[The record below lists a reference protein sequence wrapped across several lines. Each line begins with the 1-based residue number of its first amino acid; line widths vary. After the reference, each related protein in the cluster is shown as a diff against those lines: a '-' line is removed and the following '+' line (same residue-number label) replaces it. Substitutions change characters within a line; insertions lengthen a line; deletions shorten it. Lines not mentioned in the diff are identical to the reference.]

1 MMGNNDDSWFVRM
14 SDLRN
19 EIEENVFPVVE
30 DVLKRIVEEERKFI
44 VEYVDGKIRDMIDIN
59 KLAAMITKMDDRI
72 KLLEMEKSETK
83 KMEE

>member
-1 MMGNNDDSWFVRM
+1 MGNNDDSWFVRM